1 MSVSDPIAD
10 MLTKI
15 RNAALAKHS
24 STVVP
29 ASNTK
34 MEICKIFKSEGYINS
49 FKVVEDGSRKFIK
62 IFLKYD
68 NNNNSVIRG
77 IKKLSTPGRRVYSGY
92 KDMPRVFNG
101 YGVIVVST
109 SSGIITGRKAKE
121 AKVGGELICSIW

>member
-15 RNAALAKHS
+15 RNASLAKHS

-34 MEICKIFKSEGYINS
+34 MEICKILKDEGYISS
-49 FKVVEDGSRKFIK
+49 FKTIEDGSRKFIK
-62 IFLKYD
+62 ILLKYD
-68 NNNNSVIRG
+68 SRNNSVIKN

-92 KDMPRVFNG
+92 KEMPRILNG
-101 YGVIVVST
+101 YGVIIVST
-109 SSGIITGRKAKE
+109 SSGIITGRKARE
-121 AKVGGELICSIW
+121 AKVGGELICAIW